1 MTDTTQS
8 TTESPQTH
16 DFQAEVSK
24 ILHLMVHSVYSER
37 EVFLRELIS
46 NASDA
51 CDKLRYL
58 SLTTPGLIEGEPQF
72 QIQITV
78 DKKNKTLRIADNG
91 CGMNE
96 AELIEH
102 LGTIARSGTDQF
114 AAQISGDAAKD
125 TQLIGQFGVG
135 FYSVFMVADRVDVV
149 SAKPGPGDGEKA
161 FIWSS
166 EGGGSYSVA
175 PAGDETALLLE
186 GRGTVVTLH
195 MRGDAEDFLD
205 EYRLRSIIKSYS
217 DHIAIPITII
227 DANADK
233 KEGED
238 SETPPEPVNAVSALW
253 TRPKS
258 EITPEQYKE
267 FYHHVGH
274 VFDDPA
280 ITIHYTAEGRHE
292 YTVLLFIP
300 STPPMDLFDPKR
312 QTRVKLYVKRVFI
325 TDDAELL
332 PGYLRFVRGLIDSQ
346 DMPLN
351 ISREMLQNNTIVASI
366 RQAVA
371 KRILSELKKSS
382 EKDVPSYETFWEA
395 FGPVLKEGI
404 YEDFER
410 RDDLINLARFRTTK
424 SEGWRS
430 LKEYVGTMV
439 ENQTA
444 IYVLHGEDAK
454 KIGSNPHLEGFRAR
468 GIEVLL
474 LSDPV
479 DAFWVQALG
488 EYDGKPL
495 TSVTQGAADLDA
507 IPVSEKPSD
516 EKPEE
521 TPLGDEALGSL
532 TALMKEA
539 LGDDVEDV
547 RASTRLTDSPV
558 CLVANEGA
566 PDLYMERIL
575 QAQGGAAPKSIHVLE
590 INPSHALIKELAA
603 KAEAGGAS
611 PDLENTARILLDQAR
626 LLEGSA
632 LPDPAAYAARVTE
645 ALLKSLTG

>member
-1 MTDTTQS
+1 MTDATQS
-8 TTESPQTH
+8 SANSPVTH

-51 CDKLRYL
+51 CDKLRYM

-72 QIQITV
+72 RIEVTV
-78 DKKNKTLRIADNG
+78 DKKNKTLRIAENG
-91 CGMNE
+91 CGMSE
-96 AELIEH
+96 VELIEH
-102 LGTIARSGTDQF
+102 LGTNARSGTDQF

-149 SAKPGPGDGEKA
+149 SRKTSADDNEKA
-161 FIWSS
+161 FVWSS

-175 PAGDETALLLE
+175 PAGTDEAALLLE
-186 GRGTVVTLH
+186 NRGTVVTLH
-195 MRGDAEDFLD
+195 MRSDAEEFLD
-205 EYRLRSIIKSYS
+205 AFRLRNIIKSYS

-227 DANADK
+227 DADAEN
-233 KEGED
+233 KEDED
-238 SETPPEPVNAVSALW
+238 SDQSSEPVNAVSALW
-253 TRPKS
+253 ARPKS

-300 STPPMDLFDPKR
+300 SAPPMDLFDPKR

-351 ISREMLQNNTIVASI
+351 ISREMLQNNAIVASI
-366 RQAVA
+366 RQAVT
-371 KRILSELKKSS
+371 KRILSELKKRS
-382 EKDVPSYETFWEA
+382 EKDADSYEKFWQA

-410 RDDLINLARFRTTK
+410 RDDLVALARFRSTK
-424 SEGWRS
+424 GDGWRS
-430 LKEYVGTMV
+430 LKSYVGDMV

-444 IYVLHGEDAK
+444 IYVLHGEDAERLP
-454 KIGSNPHLEGFRAR
+454 SNPHLEGFRAR

-479 DAFWVQALG
+479 DAFWVSALG

-495 TSVTQGAADLDA
+495 VSVTQGAADLDA
-507 IPVSEKPSD
+507 IPVREKQD
-516 EKPEE
+516 ENQAAPIGDAALE
-521 TPLGDEALGSL
+521 TLA
-532 TALMKEA
+532 ALMKQA
-539 LGDDVEDV
+539 LGEEIEDV
-547 RASTRLTDSPV
+547 RKSARLNDSPV
-558 CLVANEGA
+558 CLVAGTGA
-566 PDLYMERIL
+566 PDLHLERIL
-575 QAQGGAAPKSIHVLE
+575 KAQGAAAPKLIPVLE
-590 INPSHALIKELAA
+590 INPGHALIRALAEKA
-603 KAEAGGAS
+603 KTGGATEEIEAAAH
-611 PDLENTARILLDQAR
+611 LLLDEAR
-626 LLEGSA
+626 LLEGAA
-632 LPDPAAYAARVTE
+632 LPDPAATAKRVTQ
-645 ALLKSLTG
+645 ALLKSLGG